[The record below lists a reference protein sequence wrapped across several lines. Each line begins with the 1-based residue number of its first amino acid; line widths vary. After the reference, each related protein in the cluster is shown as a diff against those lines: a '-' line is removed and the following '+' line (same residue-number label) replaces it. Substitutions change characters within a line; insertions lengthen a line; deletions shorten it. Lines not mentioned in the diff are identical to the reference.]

1 MATIRWKGD
10 AAPVAQVTGW
20 TFGGTWEATDVVIL
34 TIGSKSVSVV
44 AGSTT
49 LTTVID
55 NVLAAWNALSSTLY
69 PEFAELT
76 ASRSGNDLRLTA
88 DTAGKPFTV
97 TITTTETGGGAADSQ
112 TIGSATV
119 VTANSGPN
127 DASIVTNW
135 AGGALPADGDTIV
148 FDQGA
153 SDLLYGLDLNTITP
167 AAIIIDA
174 GFTGRI
180 GLPPV
185 NVDAGTTR
193 TYYEYRAQYL
203 RIGNAADAQ
212 VITITCRGGGGRVKI
227 DTGDAQT
234 TLLIQNTGTPVDTSV
249 PTLLF
254 KGTHASNSLTVSRG
268 GVGVAFYQGET
279 ATLATVNVGY
289 TNNAAGDSVVK
300 LGAGVTLTNAVIAQS
315 GGSLDLNSATSGT
328 ATITQT
334 DGVLNLLA
342 GGHVGLTVRGGVC
355 NYNSTGTLGGNP
367 VVSGSGHITF
377 AGDLRAKAVTNAI
390 EVFGPQA
397 KVSDPNK
404 VVSTLVLDLNETT
417 NTANIVIGQ
426 NIRLTRGAVA

>member
-20 TFGGTWEATDVVIL
+20 TFGGTWEATDIVVL

-44 AGSTT
+44 AGSVTIT
-49 LTTVID
+49 AVID
-55 NVLAAWNALSSTLY
+55 AVLAAWNALSPTLY

-76 ASRSGNDLRLTA
+76 ASRSGSDLRLTA
-88 DTAGKPFTV
+88 DAAGKPFTV
-97 TITTTETGGGAADSQ
+97 TITTTEAGGGAADSQ
-112 TIGSATV
+112 TIGSATA

-127 DASIVTNW
+127 DASIATNW

-174 GFTGRI
+174 GFNGKI

-185 NVDAGTTR
+185 NADAGTTR
-193 TYYEYRAQYL
+193 TYYEYRDQYL
-203 RIGNAADAQ
+203 RIGNNADAQ
-212 VITITCRGGGGRVKI
+212 AITITVRGGGSRLKI
-227 DTGDAQT
+227 NTGDAQA
-234 TLLIQNTGTPVDTSV
+234 TLLVQSTNNPAEASV

-254 KGTHASNSLTVSRG
+254 RGTHASNALTVSKG
-268 GVGVAFYQGET
+268 AVGVAFYEGET
-279 ATLATVNVGY
+279 STLAAVNVGY
-289 TNNAAGDSVVK
+289 TTNPAGDSTVK

-315 GGSLDLNSATSGT
+315 GGSLDLNSATSGS

-342 GGHVGLTVRGGVC
+342 GGHVGLTIRGGTC
-355 NYNSTGTLGGNP
+355 NYNSTGTLGGAP
-367 VVSGSGHITF
+367 VVAGSGHLTF

-397 KVSDPNK
+397 KLSDPNK
-404 VVSTLVLDLNETT
+404 VVSTLVLDLNETV
-417 NTANIVIGQ
+417 NNANIVIGQ

>member
-20 TFGGTWEATDVVIL
+20 TFGGTWEATDIVIL

-49 LTTVID
+49 LTTVVD

-97 TITTTETGGGAADSQ
+97 VITTTETGGGAADSQ
-112 TIGSATV
+112 TIGSATT

-148 FDQGA
+148 FDQGN

-174 GFTGRI
+174 GFTGKI

-193 TYYEYRAQYL
+193 TYYEYRDQYL

-212 VITITCRGGGGRVKI
+212 AITITVRGGGSRLKI
-227 DTGDAQT
+227 NTGDAQT
-234 TLLIQNTGTPVDTSV
+234 TLLVQSTNNPAEASV

-254 KGTHASNSLTVSRG
+254 KGTHASNALTVSKG
-268 GVGVAFYQGET
+268 SVGVAFYEGET
-279 ATLATVNVGY
+279 ATLVGVNVGY
-289 TNNAAGDSVVK
+289 TTNPAGDSTVK

-315 GGSLDLNSATSGT
+315 GGALDLNSATSGS

-367 VVSGSGHITF
+367 VVAGSGHITF

-404 VVSTLVLDLNETT
+404 VVATLVLDLNETV
-417 NTANIVIGQ
+417 NNANIVIGQ